1 MTDNTHNNASS
12 GARRLIGPVL
22 AVLVIGFIAWGL
34 WLAARPVPVP
44 MQGLVEARSF
54 SVVSKLTARIESL
67 AAREGDSVK
76 AGAVLARLDSPE
88 VRARVQQAEAAQAV
102 ADANRNLVQLGA
114 RAEDVRAV
122 RANFDKAE
130 AAAQLAQT
138 TAQRINAL
146 YRDGLVSQQ
155 RNDEAT
161 NNARAALETARA
173 ARAQLDVALTGAR
186 PEEKQAAQARARQAA
201 GGVAEVGAAADEA
214 LVRAPVAGEV
224 ETVVLHVGELAP
236 AGVPIMTLVD
246 LSDIWAVFNVRE
258 DEFSGIAM
266 GTELAGRVP
275 ALDNRSVKLKIDF
288 ISPRGDYATWRATRQ
303 SSGYDIRTFEVRARP
318 VAPVEGLRPGMSVLV
333 DR

>member
-1 MTDNTHNNASS
+1 MTDKNIAPS
-12 GARRLIGPVL
+12 GARRFIGPLLVVL
-22 AVLVIGFIAWGL
+22 ALGFIGWGL

-88 VRARVQQAEAAQAV
+88 VRAKVQQAEAVQAV

-155 RNDEAT
+155 RNDEAET
-161 NNARAALETARA
+161 NARAAVESARA
-173 ARAQLDVALTGAR
+173 ARAQLDIALTGAR
-186 PEEKQAAQARARQAA
+186 PEEKQAAQARALQAA
-201 GGVAEVGAAADEA
+201 GGVAEVGAAAVEV
-214 LVRAPVAGEV
+214 LVRAPVSGEV

-266 GTELAGRVP
+266 GAELTGRVP
-275 ALDNRSVKLKIDF
+275 ALDNRSVKLKVDF

-303 SSGYDIRTFEVRARP
+303 SSGFDIRTFEVRARP
-318 VAPVEGLRPGMSVLV
+318 VAAVEGLRPGMSVLV

>member
-1 MTDNTHNNASS
+1 MTDDNKNASS
-12 GARRLIGPVL
+12 GVRRLIGPLL
-22 AVLVIGFIAWGL
+22 AVLVIGFIGWGL
-34 WLAARPVPVP
+34 WLASRPVPVP

-76 AGAVLARLDSPE
+76 AGAVVARLDSPE
-88 VRARVQQAEAAQAV
+88 VRAKVQQAEAVQAA
-102 ADANRNLVQLGA
+102 ADASRDLVQLGA

-155 RNDEAT
+155 RNDEAAT
-161 NNARAALETARA
+161 NAKAALETARA

-201 GGVAEVGAAADEA
+201 GGVAEVGAAADEV
-214 LVRAPVAGEV
+214 LVRAPVSGEV

-258 DEFSGIAM
+258 DEFAGIAM
-266 GTELAGRVP
+266 GAALAGRVP
-275 ALDNRSVKLKIDF
+275 ALDNRSIQLKIDF

-303 SSGYDIRTFEVRARP
+303 SSGFDIRTFEVRARP
-318 VAPVEGLRPGMSVLV
+318 VAPVAGLRPGMSVLV